1 MVEVDVFWSYGIGA
15 SFAMGAWRQLRKLK
29 ADRNGEKW
37 QMEWKEQPD
46 LLASLKAMRKSAKE
60 TGALS
65 KQDSSRLRKLVED
78 LKDKYEPGL
87 NNEYSMKNLLF
98 LSTLFVPSG
107 SVLLWSN
114 PSWETMQVGKYET
127 IPQWLVG
134 IFTTTNITQGILGFM
149 VTYHY
154 LMQGKYFKA
163 AMQTVY
169 AYLGF
174 FFILANGWDNKGYQ
188 RFFSRNR
195 EAFDDWS
202 WSNIGPWLTSDV
214 VKILITYGV
223 GFLPLMYWWITKWL
237 VEGYYEEKGEEVTA
251 EVMARDALETFAWMN
266 VVIFGFCLGSA
277 VMATV
282 LIRKL
287 GWVKGLAAM
296 APVLAMGGSSKVG
309 LGPAMMKKIMH
320 IDSIEGSSLE
330 TLPEVLPERE
340 LVTV

>member
-15 SFAMGAWRQLRKLK
+15 SFALGAWRQLRKLK
-29 ADRNGEKW
+29 ARGDGETW
-37 QMEWKEQPD
+37 RLDPVETPD
-46 LLASLKAMRKSAKE
+46 LVASLKAMRRRGKE
-60 TGALS
+60 TGTLG
-65 KQDSSRLRKLVED
+65 KRDVSRLSRLIED
-78 LKDKYEPGL
+78 LKDEYGPGL

-98 LSTLFVPSG
+98 LSLLFVPSG

-134 IFTTTNITQGILGFM
+134 LFTTTNVTQGVLGFL

-154 LMQGKYFKA
+154 LIQGKYFRA

-202 WSNIGPWLTSDV
+202 WGNVGPWLTSDV
-214 VKILITYGV
+214 VKILLTYGV
-223 GFLPLMYWWITKWL
+223 GFLPLMYYWITKWL
-237 VEGYYEEKGEEVTA
+237 VEGYHEEIGGEVDEA
-251 EVMARDALETFAWMN
+251 AMARDALTTFAWLN
-266 VVIFGFCLGSA
+266 VVIFGYCAGSA
-277 VMATV
+277 ILATV

-287 GWVKGLAAM
+287 GWVKGLAAL

-309 LGPAMMKKIMH
+309 LGPALMKKIMH
-320 IDSIEGSSLE
+320 LDSIEGV
-330 TLPEVLPERE
+330 PVGPCPK
-340 LVTV
+340 